1 MQSIAKFEK
10 EFEFGNALARML
22 TSWRAELQAW
32 DYFIFYKESSSI
44 QHLPSRLALPGLV
57 HPQIVT
63 PVLWRQQ
70 IVVPVK
76 CQVWSCWQQRGK
88 NRHALVQPLQ
98 LVPPPRFNP
107 RNHRGKTTTWSLRA
121 FSKELRLI
129 TLKLPDQAKS
139 CIMLACM
146 IILNHIGWLSFKK
159 ISNILSINSVY
170 AIGSTTVHQ
179 HQTHHV
185 SPKWKC

>member
-1 MQSIAKFEK
+1 MPWQECWPPDVLSCKPETTSFSTNK
-10 EFEFGNALARML
+10 ARP
-22 TSWRAELQAW
+22 
-32 DYFIFYKESSSI
+32 SS
-44 QHLPSRLALPGLV
+44 QLPSRLALPGLV

-70 IVVPVK
+70 IVVPIK

-88 NRHALVQPLQ
+88 NRHSLVQPLQ

-146 IILNHIGWLSFKK
+146 IILIDYHKNIEHSIYQFSLRNQFNNSPSASDSPCLTKMEVLACAWL
-159 ISNILSINSVY
+159 
-170 AIGSTTVHQ
+170 
-179 HQTHHV
+179 
-185 SPKWKC
+185 